1 MLVVQKKNGV
11 RALEFRVLIVDLNKK
26 LMLIYILMSLLP
38 VILNT

>member
-26 LMLIYILMSLLP
+26 LMLIYTLMSLLP